1 MLLFNVVGDKFYI
14 VLAILIVFIVFLYFC
29 YKIFLSLS
37 TASAVIF
44 YVCSADF
51 GVWGVPNKHWWNF
64 ARCAAHS
71 TMLVIFVALL
81 HIFLLCDFLIHR
93 ISLFYQRIGAMWLS
107 LHCFGQ
113 RSYSSLTLLR
123 DALNIIIINISNLFG
138 IVTAQCGL
146 QSGEIACLNIHSIS
160 PWPIL
165 RNHYNKLSN
174 WIISLMQKVWVQY
187 Q

>member
-1 MLLFNVVGDKFYI
+1 MSVPQTSGFGVPPTSIGGISLAVRRIPLCLLF
-14 VLAILIVFIVFLYFC
+14 LL
-29 YKIFLSLS
+29 
-37 TASAVIF
+37 
-44 YVCSADF
+44 
-51 GVWGVPNKHWWNF
+51 
-64 ARCAAHS
+64 RCC
-71 TMLVIFVALL
+71 TF
-81 HIFLLCDFLIHR
+81 FLLCDFLIHR

-107 LHCFGQ
+107 LYCFGQ

-174 WIISLMQKVWVQY
+174 WIISLIQKVWVQY